1 MFKWSRLELSF
12 FARRVTFSID
22 TSGDWTVVSMIVSS
36 SSGTSDR
43 TTPNRTYASSRMP
56 LRKHGCCTLPAV
68 DITRSPGWMGIE
80 QTRIGVMGGVFGVF
94 GLIYIGLIEE
104 VGVFGLVAVR
114 AFLFFLSGDATT
126 DATTVVV
133 DSWDRSWVGGDLLR
147 WTKSSSSSVSLL

>member
-1 MFKWSRLELSF
+1 
-12 FARRVTFSID
+12 
-22 TSGDWTVVSMIVSS
+22 
-36 SSGTSDR
+36 
-43 TTPNRTYASSRMP
+43 
-56 LRKHGCCTLPAV
+56 
-68 DITRSPGWMGIE
+68 
-80 QTRIGVMGGVFGVF
+80 MGGVFGVF